1 MLPGARVGPTAD
13 VGRRFRSV
21 GGGPERLG
29 PVRRPQRAGL
39 PRHPRGPPGSP
50 LARAG
55 PEREAGGSAAQAGAQ
70 AAKLGRCWGS
80 AGRDPLPGAGPGQT
94 PHPTSGP
101 GAARCEGADGSG
113 RVAAEAPRLPPYL
126 AFPGLTESSGL
137 APAEVS
143 PAERIGPRRPAR
155 SPWCPAQALL
165 ATPRRCPPCARALS
179 DRSPVPE
186 RRGGAGGGRARAR
199 APGTAGRAGWRRQ
212 ERRGARVA
220 PASREP
226 SDCLST

>member
-13 VGRRFRSV
+13 VGGRLTSV

-29 PVRRPQRAGL
+29 PVRRPQPASL

-50 LARAG
+50 LAGAG
-55 PEREAGGSAAQAGAQ
+55 PEREAGGSAAQSGVQ

-94 PHPTSGP
+94 PHPASSP
-101 GAARCEGADGSG
+101 GAARCEGADGGG

-126 AFPGLTESSGL
+126 AFPGLTQSSGL

-143 PAERIGPRRPAR
+143 QPSASGPADRREVPGARLTRSWPPPA
-155 SPWCPAQALL
+155 
-165 ATPRRCPPCARALS
+165 
-179 DRSPVPE
+179 PVPAL
-186 RRGGAGGGRARAR
+186 RPGA
-199 APGTAGRAGWRRQ
+199 Q
-212 ERRGARVA
+212 
-220 PASREP
+220 
-226 SDCLST
+226 